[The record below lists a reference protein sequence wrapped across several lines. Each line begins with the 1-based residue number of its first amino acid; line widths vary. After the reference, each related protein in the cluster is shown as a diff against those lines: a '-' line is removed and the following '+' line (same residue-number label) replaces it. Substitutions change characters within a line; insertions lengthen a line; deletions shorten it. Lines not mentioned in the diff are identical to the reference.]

1 MKNYQLAKIHHDIFT
16 IQWGSHLCVQGD
28 GELCCDDSRSICGS
42 AVWALLGHLERDSVR
57 RREITRDR
65 SFFLAQLAM

>member
-1 MKNYQLAKIHHDIFT
+1 MKNYQLAKIHHEIFT
-16 IQWGSHLCVQGD
+16 IHRGSHLCVQGD

-42 AVWALLGHLERDSVR
+42 AVWALLGHLERDSVVR

-65 SFFLAQLAM
+65 